1 MNAADHFIG
10 SLMHLPRLQPFTC
23 VCMILMALLTTGCQD
38 PATPSSNVLASP
50 AATASQAPP
59 PSFVGTL
66 PEGPTKD
73 IATNSSGTPS
83 DISKSQQS
91 NDMPMPG
98 QANDH
103 STLAPNA
110 SQKVGKKAQK
120 NWV

>member
-1 MNAADHFIG
+1 
-10 SLMHLPRLQPFTC
+10 
-23 VCMILMALLTTGCQD
+23 MILMALLIPGCQD
-38 PATPSSNVLASP
+38 PAMPSSNVLASP
-50 AATASQAPP
+50 AATASQALP

-66 PEGPTKD
+66 PKGPRKD
-73 IATNSSGTPS
+73 IAANSSGIPS
-83 DISKSQQS
+83 DISKSQQP

-110 SQKVGKKAQK
+110 SQNFGKKAQK